1 MIGATQEMSIEA
13 NVALGTPSWQAPARP
28 ALSVVCTVYNEEE
41 VIPELVDKLALVL
54 STLDFS
60 SEIVM
65 VDDGSTDHTLARL
78 KTMIG
83 QAPGLRIVELYRNYG
98 QVAAL
103 GAGMSV
109 ARGDWIVMLDGD
121 LQHDPQDIR
130 RLVAEIANG
139 HDLVATY
146 RERREETNFRL
157 AVTWLGNR
165 VNRYLTGQRIRD
177 FGSAYRLFSARLLD
191 MMRDGFGYV
200 HYNTPALYINARA
213 GVELPI
219 TQFRRRYGASKWD
232 LISLIQYNLDFLIH
246 SKKITQVLLNI
257 GMLGIFIGIGLYIS
271 SQVGFAEPARA
282 ITAPISIAF
291 TSFLVMLL
299 AVIWR
304 EVMQTQR
311 YARGQPPF
319 LIAGV
324 WQDCG
329 DGSPCL
335 ETGSRFRSS
344 GFAAIHQNVSAARPV
359 ESIDRHI

>member
-1 MIGATQEMSIEA
+1 MIGATKELSIEA
-13 NVALGTPSWQAPARP
+13 NVAPRTSSRPPSARP

-41 VIPELVDKLALVL
+41 VIPELLDKLALVL
-54 STLDFS
+54 SSLEFG

-78 KTMIG
+78 KSMIG
-83 QAPGLRIVELYRNYG
+83 HAPGLRIVELYRNYG

-130 RLVAEIANG
+130 RLVAEISNG

-146 RERREETNFRL
+146 RDHREETNFRL
-157 AVTWLGNR
+157 AVTWVGNR
-165 VNRYLTGQRIRD
+165 VNRYLTGQPIRD

-191 MMRDGFGYV
+191 MMTDGLGYV
-200 HYNTPALYINARA
+200 HYNTPALYINARS
-213 GVELPI
+213 GVERPI
-219 TQFRRRYGASKWD
+219 TQFRRRYGASKWN

-246 SKKITQVLLNI
+246 SKKITQVLLTIGVLGMFI
-257 GMLGIFIGIGLYIS
+257 GMALYIS
-271 SQVGFAEPARA
+271 SLSGFAEPARA

-319 LIAGV
+319 LIAEI
-324 WQDCG
+324 WRDCG
-329 DGSPCL
+329 DGSPGP
-335 ETGSRFRSS
+335 ETGPHLRSARFAS
-344 GFAAIHQNVSAARPV
+344 AVS
-359 ESIDRHI
+359 E

>member
-1 MIGATQEMSIEA
+1 MIGAEEDISVRTD
-13 NVALGTPSWQAPARP
+13 VALATSSRP
-28 ALSVVCTVYNEEE
+28 MPPRPELSVVCTVYNEEE
-41 VIPELVDKLALVL
+41 VIPELLDKLALVL
-54 STLDFS
+54 STLDLS

-65 VDDGSTDHTLARL
+65 VDDGSTDRTLPRL
-78 KTMIG
+78 KSMIG
-83 QAPGLRIVELYRNYG
+83 QACGLRVVELYRNYG

-121 LQHDPQDIR
+121 LQHDPQDVR

-146 RERREETNFRL
+146 RNRREETNFRL
-157 AVTWLGNR
+157 AVTWVGNR
-165 VNRYLTGQRIRD
+165 VNRYLTGERIRD

-191 MMRDGFGYV
+191 MMTDGFGYV
-200 HYNTPALYINARA
+200 HYNTPALYINARS

-219 TQFRRRYGASKWD
+219 TQFRRRYGASKWN
-232 LISLIQYNLDFLIH
+232 LISLIQYNLDFLVH
-246 SKKITQVLLNI
+246 SKKLTQVLLNI
-257 GMLGIFIGIGLYIS
+257 GVLGILAGVVLYVS
-271 SQVGFAEPARA
+271 SLVGFAEPARA

-319 LIAGV
+319 LISGI

-329 DGSPCL
+329 DGSPGL
-335 ETGSRFRSS
+335 ETLSCFRS
-344 GFAAIHQNVSAARPV
+344 ARSASDGRRIGV
-359 ESIDRHI
+359 G

>member
-1 MIGATQEMSIEA
+1 MIEA
-13 NVALGTPSWQAPARP
+13 MQDLAVGTTVTRATSRP
-28 ALSVVCTVYNEEE
+28 APSRPVLTVVCTVYNEEE
-41 VIPELVDKLALVL
+41 VIPELIDKLALVL
-54 STLDFS
+54 SGLDLS

-65 VDDGSTDHTLARL
+65 VDDGSTDRTLARL
-78 KTMIG
+78 KSMVG
-83 QAPGLRIVELYRNYG
+83 QVPGLRIVELYRNYG

-130 RLVAEIANG
+130 RLVAEIAHG

-146 RERREETNFRL
+146 RDRREETNFRL
-157 AVTWLGNR
+157 AVTWVGNR
-165 VNRYLTGQRIRD
+165 VNRYLTGQPIRD

-191 MMRDGFGYV
+191 MMTDGFGYV
-200 HYNTPALYINARA
+200 HYNTPALYINARS

-219 TQFRRRYGASKWD
+219 TQFRRRYGASKWN

-246 SKKITQVLLNI
+246 SKKITQVLLTI
-257 GMLGIFIGIGLYIS
+257 GVLGMFIGVVLYIS
-271 SQVGFAEPARA
+271 SLSGFAEPARA
-282 ITAPISIAF
+282 ITAPITIAF

-319 LIAGV
+319 LIAEI
-324 WQDCG
+324 WRDCG
-329 DGSPCL
+329 DGSPGP
-335 ETGSRFRSS
+335 ETGPHLRSPRFA
-344 GFAAIHQNVSAARPV
+344 FAVS
-359 ESIDRHI
+359 E

>member
-1 MIGATQEMSIEA
+1 MIGAAQEMSAEGA
-13 NVALGTPSWQAPARP
+13 VALGTSSRPTPTRP

-41 VIPELVDKLALVL
+41 VIPELLDKLGLVV
-54 STLDFS
+54 STLDLS
-60 SEIVM
+60 SEIIM
-65 VDDGSTDHTLARL
+65 VDDGSTDRTLARL
-78 KTMIG
+78 KSMIG
-83 QAPGLRIVELYRNYG
+83 GVPGLRIVELYRNYG

-130 RLVAEIANG
+130 RLVAEVGNG

-146 RERREETNFRL
+146 RDRREETNFRL
-157 AVTWLGNR
+157 AVTWLGNH
-165 VNRYLTGQRIRD
+165 VNRYLTGERIRD

-191 MMRDGFGYV
+191 MMTDGFGYV
-200 HYNTPALYINARA
+200 HYNTPALYINARSC
-213 GVELPI
+213 VELPI
-219 TQFRRRYGASKWD
+219 TQFRRRHGASKWN

-246 SKKITQVLLNI
+246 SKKVTQVLLNI
-257 GMLGIFIGIGLYIS
+257 GVLGMFIGFALYIS
-271 SQVGFAEPARA
+271 SLLGFAEPARA
-282 ITAPISIAF
+282 ISAPISIAF

-319 LIAGV
+319 SIAGI
-324 WQDCG
+324 WRDCG
-329 DGSPCL
+329 DGAPGL
-335 ETGSRFRSS
+335 ETGPSFRFVRV
-344 GFAAIHQNVSAARPV
+344 ATAARIQG
-359 ESIDRHI
+359 SSWFA

>member
-1 MIGATQEMSIEA
+1 MIGATQEMSVEA
-13 NVALGTPSWQAPARP
+13 NVALRNSPRPPPARP

-41 VIPELVDKLALVL
+41 VIPELLDKLALVL
-54 STLDFS
+54 STLEIS
-60 SEIVM
+60 SEIIM
-65 VDDGSTDHTLARL
+65 VDDGSTDRTLARL
-78 KTMIG
+78 KSMIG
-83 QAPGLRIVELYRNYG
+83 HAPALRIVELYRNYG

-146 RERREETNFRL
+146 RDRREETNFRL
-157 AVTWLGNR
+157 AVTWVGNR
-165 VNRYLTGQRIRD
+165 VNRYLTGERIRD

-191 MMRDGFGYV
+191 MMTDGFGYV
-200 HYNTPALYINARA
+200 HYNTPALYINSRS

-219 TQFRRRYGASKWD
+219 TQFRRRYGASKWN

-246 SKKITQVLLNI
+246 SKKITQVLLTI
-257 GMLGIFIGIGLYIS
+257 GMLGMFIGAALYVS
-271 SQVGFAEPARA
+271 SLSGFAEPARA

-319 LIAGV
+319 LIAEI

-329 DGSPCL
+329 DGSLGPESGPHL
-335 ETGSRFRSS
+335 RSARF
-344 GFAAIHQNVSAARPV
+344 ATTVS
-359 ESIDRHI
+359 D

>member
-1 MIGATQEMSIEA
+1 MIGATQELSIEA
-13 NVALGTPSWQAPARP
+13 NVDLRTSSRPPAARP

-41 VIPELVDKLALVL
+41 VIPELLDKLALVL
-54 STLDFS
+54 SALEVTC
-60 SEIVM
+60 EIVM
-65 VDDGSTDHTLARL
+65 VDDGSTDRTLACL
-78 KTMIG
+78 KSLIG
-83 QAPGLRIVELYRNYG
+83 HAPVIRIVELYRNYG

-121 LQHDPQDIR
+121 LQHDPRDIR

-146 RERREETNFRL
+146 RDRREETNFRL

-165 VNRYLTGQRIRD
+165 VNRYLTGEQIRD

-191 MMRDGFGYV
+191 MMTDGFGYV
-200 HYNTPALYINARA
+200 HYNTPALYINARSRI
-213 GVELPI
+213 ELPI
-219 TQFRRRYGASKWD
+219 IQFRRRYGASKWN

-246 SKKITQVLLNI
+246 SKKVTQVLLNI
-257 GMLGIFIGIGLYIS
+257 GLLGLLTGAILYIS
-271 SQVGFAEPARA
+271 SLMGFAEPARA
-282 ITAPISIAF
+282 ISAPITIAF

-319 LIAGV
+319 SIAAI
-324 WQDCG
+324 WRDRG
-329 DGSPCL
+329 DGTPGP
-335 ETGSRFRSS
+335 ETGPGFRFARFAPGARRES
-344 GFAAIHQNVSAARPV
+344 GCEFG
-359 ESIDRHI
+359 

>member
-1 MIGATQEMSIEA
+1 MIGAAEDISVQTD
-13 NVALGTPSWQAPARP
+13 VAFARSALRAPAKP

-41 VIPELVDKLALVL
+41 VIPELLDKLVLVL
-54 STLDFS
+54 ATIDLT

-65 VDDGSTDHTLARL
+65 VDDGSTDCTLARL
-78 KTMIG
+78 KSVLG
-83 QAPGLRIVELYRNYG
+83 HAPGLRIVELYRNYG

-146 RERREETNFRL
+146 RDRREETRFRL
-157 AVTWLGNR
+157 VVTWVGNR
-165 VNRYLTGQRIRD
+165 VNRYLTGERIRD

-191 MMRDGFGYV
+191 MMTDGFGYV
-200 HYNTPALYINARA
+200 HYNTPALYINARSC
-213 GVELPI
+213 VELPI
-219 TQFRRRYGASKWD
+219 IQFRRRYGASKWN

-246 SKKITQVLLNI
+246 SKKLTQVLLNI
-257 GMLGIFIGIGLYIS
+257 GVLGILVGIILYVS
-271 SQVGFAEPARA
+271 SLTGFAEPARA

-319 LIAGV
+319 LIAGI
-324 WQDCG
+324 WRDHG
-329 DGSPCL
+329 DGSPGL
-335 ETGSRFRSS
+335 EAAPHFR
-344 GFAAIHQNVSAARPV
+344 AARFTYDGGQ
-359 ESIDRHI
+359 SGAG

>member
-1 MIGATQEMSIEA
+1 MIGAEEDISVRTD
-13 NVALGTPSWQAPARP
+13 VALATSSRP
-28 ALSVVCTVYNEEE
+28 MPPRPELSVVCTVYNEEE
-41 VIPELVDKLALVL
+41 VIPELLDKLALVL
-54 STLDFS
+54 STLDLS

-65 VDDGSTDHTLARL
+65 VDDGSTDRTLPRL
-78 KTMIG
+78 KSMIG
-83 QAPGLRIVELYRNYG
+83 QACGLRVVELYRNYG

-121 LQHDPQDIR
+121 LQHDPQDVR

-146 RERREETNFRL
+146 RDRREETNFRL
-157 AVTWLGNR
+157 AVTWVGNR
-165 VNRYLTGQRIRD
+165 VNRYLTGEQIRD

-191 MMRDGFGYV
+191 MMTDGFGYV
-200 HYNTPALYINARA
+200 HYNTPALYINARSRI
-213 GVELPI
+213 ELPI
-219 TQFRRRYGASKWD
+219 IQFRRRYGASKWN

-246 SKKITQVLLNI
+246 SKKLTQVLLNI
-257 GMLGIFIGIGLYIS
+257 GVLGILAGVVLYVS
-271 SQVGFAEPARA
+271 SLVGFAEPARA

-319 LIAGV
+319 LISGI

-329 DGSPCL
+329 DGSPGL
-335 ETGSRFRSS
+335 ETLSCFRS
-344 GFAAIHQNVSAARPV
+344 ARSASDGRRIGV
-359 ESIDRHI
+359 G

>member
-1 MIGATQEMSIEA
+1 MIGATKELSVEA
-13 NVALGTPSWQAPARP
+13 NAALRTSSRPPPARP

-41 VIPELVDKLALVL
+41 VIPELLDKLALVL
-54 STLDFS
+54 SSLEFS
-60 SEIVM
+60 SELVM
-65 VDDGSTDHTLARL
+65 VDDGSTDRTLARL
-78 KTMIG
+78 KSMIG
-83 QAPGLRIVELYRNYG
+83 HAPGLRIVELYRNYG

-109 ARGDWIVMLDGD
+109 ARGHWIVMLDGD

-130 RLVAEIANG
+130 RLVAEISNG

-146 RERREETNFRL
+146 RDRREEANFRL
-157 AVTWLGNR
+157 AVTWVGNR
-165 VNRYLTGQRIRD
+165 VNRYLTGQPIRD

-191 MMRDGFGYV
+191 MMTDGLGHV
-200 HYNTPALYINARA
+200 HYNTPALYINARS

-219 TQFRRRYGASKWD
+219 TQFRRRYGASKWN

-246 SKKITQVLLNI
+246 SKKITQVLLTI
-257 GMLGIFIGIGLYIS
+257 GVLGIFIGMALYIS
-271 SQVGFAEPARA
+271 SLSGFAEPARA

-319 LIAGV
+319 LIAEI
-324 WQDCG
+324 WRDCG
-329 DGSPCL
+329 DGSPGP
-335 ETGSRFRSS
+335 ETAPHLRSARFAS
-344 GFAAIHQNVSAARPV
+344 AVS
-359 ESIDRHI
+359 E

>member
-1 MIGATQEMSIEA
+1 MIDTDQEISVEA
-13 NVALGTPSWQAPARP
+13 QLALGTLPRQAPKRP
-28 ALSVVCTVYNEEE
+28 DLSIVCTVYNEEE
-41 VIPELVDKLALVL
+41 VIPELLDKLALVL

-65 VDDGSTDHTLARL
+65 VDDGSTDRTLARL
-78 KTMIG
+78 KSMIG
-83 QAPGLRIVELYRNYG
+83 HTPGLRIVELYRNYG

-130 RLVAEIANG
+130 RLVAEIAND

-146 RERREETNFRL
+146 RDRREETKFRL
-157 AVTWLGNR
+157 AVTWVGNR

-191 MMRDGFGYV
+191 MMTDGLGYV
-200 HYNTPALYINARA
+200 HYNTPALYLNARSA
-213 GVELPI
+213 VELPI
-219 TQFRRRYGASKWD
+219 IQFRRRYGVSKWN

-246 SKKITQVLLNI
+246 SKKVTQVLLNI
-257 GMLGIFIGIGLYIS
+257 GLLGMFIGFALYVS
-271 SQVGFAEPARA
+271 SLLGFAEPARA
-282 ITAPISIAF
+282 ISAPISIAF

-319 LIAGV
+319 SIAGV
-324 WQDCG
+324 WRDRG
-329 DGSPCL
+329 DGAL
-335 ETGSRFRSS
+335 GVETGPSFRLARFAS
-344 GFAAIHQNVSAARPV
+344 GARGQV
-359 ESIDRHI
+359 DS

>member
-1 MIGATQEMSIEA
+1 MIDAAEEISVEGRQPAKPIAATPKLPELSI
-13 NVALGTPSWQAPARP
+13 
-28 ALSVVCTVYNEEE
+28 VCTVFNEESA
-41 VIPELVDKLALVL
+41 IPELLDQLVSVL
-54 STLDFS
+54 STLDLS

-65 VDDGSTDHTLARL
+65 VDDGSRDHSLARL
-78 KTMIG
+78 KGMIG
-83 QAPGLRIVELYRNYG
+83 QAPGIRVVELYRNYG

-146 RERREETNFRL
+146 RDRREDTSFRL
-157 AVTWLGNR
+157 AVTWLGNH
-165 VNRYLTGQRIRD
+165 VNRYLTGERIQD
-177 FGSAYRLFSARLLD
+177 FGSAYRLFNARLLD
-191 MMRDGFGYV
+191 MMTDGFGYV
-200 HYNTPALYINARA
+200 HYNTPALYINARSCI
-213 GVELPI
+213 ELPI
-219 TQFRRRYGASKWD
+219 TQFRRRYGTSKWN

-246 SKKITQVLLNI
+246 SKKVTQVLLNI
-257 GMLGIFIGIGLYIS
+257 GLLGMFIGVALYVS
-271 SQVGFAEPARA
+271 SLFGFAEPARA
-282 ITAPISIAF
+282 ISAPISIAF

-319 LIAGV
+319 SIAGI
-324 WQDCG
+324 WRDRG
-329 DGSPCL
+329 DGIPEL
-335 ETGSRFRSS
+335 EAGPRFQSVRLTSNDRV
-344 GFAAIHQNVSAARPV
+344 GRDRQFA
-359 ESIDRHI
+359 

>member
-1 MIGATQEMSIEA
+1 MIGAEEDISVRTD
-13 NVALGTPSWQAPARP
+13 VALATSSRP
-28 ALSVVCTVYNEEE
+28 MPPRPELSVVCTVYNEEE
-41 VIPELVDKLALVL
+41 VIPELLDKLALVL
-54 STLDFS
+54 STLDLS

-65 VDDGSTDHTLARL
+65 VDDGSTDRTLPRL
-78 KTMIG
+78 KSMIG
-83 QAPGLRIVELYRNYG
+83 QACGLRVVELYRNYG

-146 RERREETNFRL
+146 RDRREETNFRL
-157 AVTWLGNR
+157 AVTWVGNR
-165 VNRYLTGQRIRD
+165 VNRYLTGERIRD

-191 MMRDGFGYV
+191 MMTDGFGYV
-200 HYNTPALYINARA
+200 HYNTPALYINARS

-219 TQFRRRYGASKWD
+219 TQFRRRYGASKWN
-232 LISLIQYNLDFLIH
+232 LISLIQYNLDFLVH
-246 SKKITQVLLNI
+246 SKKLTQVLLNI
-257 GMLGIFIGIGLYIS
+257 GVLGILAGVVLYVS
-271 SQVGFAEPARA
+271 SLVGFAEPARA

-319 LIAGV
+319 LISGI

-329 DGSPCL
+329 DGSPGL
-335 ETGSRFRSS
+335 ETLSCFRS
-344 GFAAIHQNVSAARPV
+344 ARSASDGRRIGV
-359 ESIDRHI
+359 G

>member
-1 MIGATQEMSIEA
+1 MIGATQQMSVET
-13 NVALGTPSWQAPARP
+13 NVALRTSSRPPPARP

-41 VIPELVDKLALVL
+41 VIPELLDKLALVL
-54 STLDFS
+54 STLEFS
-60 SEIVM
+60 SEIIM
-65 VDDGSTDHTLARL
+65 VDDGSTDRTLARL
-78 KTMIG
+78 KSMIG
-83 QAPGLRIVELYRNYG
+83 HAPGLRIVELYRNYG

-146 RERREETNFRL
+146 RDRREETNFRL
-157 AVTWLGNR
+157 AVTWIGNR
-165 VNRYLTGQRIRD
+165 VNRYLTGERIRD
-177 FGSAYRLFSARLLD
+177 FGSAYRLFSARLLE
-191 MMRDGFGYV
+191 MMTDGFGYV
-200 HYNTPALYINARA
+200 HYNTPALYINARS
-213 GVELPI
+213 GIEVPI
-219 TQFRRRYGASKWD
+219 TQFRRRDGASKWN

-246 SKKITQVLLNI
+246 SKKITQLLLTIGVL
-257 GMLGIFIGIGLYIS
+257 GMFIGAALYIS
-271 SQVGFAEPARA
+271 SLSGFAEPARA

-311 YARGQPPF
+311 YSRGQPPF
-319 LIAGV
+319 LIAKI
-324 WQDCG
+324 WRDCG
-329 DGSPCL
+329 DGSMGP
-335 ETGSRFRSS
+335 ETGPHLRSVRFAS
-344 GFAAIHQNVSAARPV
+344 AVS
-359 ESIDRHI
+359 E

>member
-1 MIGATQEMSIEA
+1 MMIEA
-13 NVALGTPSWQAPARP
+13 MQDLAVGTTVTRATTPPAPMRP
-28 ALSVVCTVYNEEE
+28 VLSVVCTVYNEEE
-41 VIPELVDKLALVL
+41 VIPELIDKLTLVL
-54 STLDFS
+54 SGLDLS

-65 VDDGSTDHTLARL
+65 VDDGSTDRTLARL
-78 KTMIG
+78 KSMVG
-83 QAPGLRIVELYRNYG
+83 HAPGLRIVELYRNYG

-130 RLVAEIANG
+130 RLVAEIARG

-146 RERREETNFRL
+146 RDRREETNFRL
-157 AVTWLGNR
+157 AVTWVGNR
-165 VNRYLTGQRIRD
+165 VNRYLTGQPIRD

-191 MMRDGFGYV
+191 MMTDGFGYV
-200 HYNTPALYINARA
+200 HYNTPALYINARF

-219 TQFRRRYGASKWD
+219 TQYRRRYGASKWN

-246 SKKITQVLLNI
+246 SKKITQVLLTI
-257 GMLGIFIGIGLYIS
+257 GVLGMFIGAALYIS
-271 SQVGFAEPARA
+271 SLSGFAEPARA
-282 ITAPISIAF
+282 ITAPITIAF

-319 LIAGV
+319 LIAEI
-324 WQDCG
+324 WRDCG
-329 DGSPCL
+329 DGSPGP
-335 ETGSRFRSS
+335 ETRPHIRSARFAS
-344 GFAAIHQNVSAARPV
+344 AVS
-359 ESIDRHI
+359 E

>member
-1 MIGATQEMSIEA
+1 MIGAAEDTSVRTNI
-13 NVALGTPSWQAPARP
+13 ALGTSSRP
-28 ALSVVCTVYNEEE
+28 ALTRPTLSVVCTVYNEEE
-41 VIPELVDKLALVL
+41 VIPELLDKLVLVL
-54 STLDFS
+54 STIDLT

-65 VDDGSTDHTLARL
+65 VDDGSTDRTLARL
-78 KTMIG
+78 KSMLA
-83 QAPGLRIVELYRNYG
+83 QAPNLRVVELYRNYG

-146 RERREETNFRL
+146 RERREETHFRL
-157 AVTWLGNR
+157 VVTWVGNR
-165 VNRYLTGQRIRD
+165 VNRYLTGERIRD

-191 MMRDGFGYV
+191 MMTDGFGYV
-200 HYNTPALYINARA
+200 HYNTPALYINARS

-219 TQFRRRYGASKWD
+219 TQFQRRYGASKWN
-232 LISLIQYNLDFLIH
+232 LISLIQYNLDFFIH
-246 SKKITQVLLNI
+246 SKKLTQVLLNI
-257 GMLGIFIGIGLYIS
+257 GVVGILVGIILYVS
-271 SQVGFAEPARA
+271 SLTGFAEPARS

-319 LIAGV
+319 LIAGI
-324 WQDCG
+324 WRDDG
-329 DGSPCL
+329 DGSPSL
-335 ETGSRFRSS
+335 ETVPRLR
-344 GFAAIHQNVSAARPV
+344 AARFTYDGRQNGT
-359 ESIDRHI
+359 DRF

>member
-1 MIGATQEMSIEA
+1 MIGAEEDISVRTD
-13 NVALGTPSWQAPARP
+13 VALATSSRP
-28 ALSVVCTVYNEEE
+28 MPPRPELSVVCTVYNEEE
-41 VIPELVDKLALVL
+41 VIPELLDKLALVL
-54 STLDFS
+54 STLDLS

-65 VDDGSTDHTLARL
+65 VDDGSTDRTLPRL
-78 KTMIG
+78 KSMIG
-83 QAPGLRIVELYRNYG
+83 QACGLRVVELYRNYG

-146 RERREETNFRL
+146 RDRREETNFRL
-157 AVTWLGNR
+157 AVTWVGNR
-165 VNRYLTGQRIRD
+165 VNRYLTGERIRD

-191 MMRDGFGYV
+191 MMTDGFGYV
-200 HYNTPALYINARA
+200 HYNTPALYINARS

-219 TQFRRRYGASKWD
+219 TQFRRRYGASKWN
-232 LISLIQYNLDFLIH
+232 LISLIQYNLDFLVH
-246 SKKITQVLLNI
+246 SKKLTQVLLNI
-257 GMLGIFIGIGLYIS
+257 GVLGILAGVVLYVS
-271 SQVGFAEPARA
+271 SLVGFAEPARA

-319 LIAGV
+319 LISGI

-329 DGSPCL
+329 DGSPGL
-335 ETGSRFRSS
+335 ETLSCFRS
-344 GFAAIHQNVSAARPV
+344 ARSASDGQRIGV
-359 ESIDRHI
+359 G

>member
-1 MIGATQEMSIEA
+1 MIEA
-13 NVALGTPSWQAPARP
+13 MQEVAVDAKTARATSSGPAPARP
-28 ALSVVCTVYNEEE
+28 ALSVVCTVFNEEE
-41 VIPELVDKLALVL
+41 VIPELLDKLALVL
-54 STLDFS
+54 SGLDLS

-65 VDDGSTDHTLARL
+65 VDDGSTDSTLARL
-78 KTMIG
+78 KSMVG

-130 RLVAEIANG
+130 RLVAEIAHG

-146 RERREETNFRL
+146 RDRREETNFRL
-157 AVTWLGNR
+157 AVTWVGNR
-165 VNRYLTGQRIRD
+165 VNRYLTGQPIRD

-191 MMRDGFGYV
+191 MMTDGSGYV
-200 HYNTPALYINARA
+200 HYNTPALYVNARS

-246 SKKITQVLLNI
+246 SKKVTQVLLNI
-257 GMLGIFIGIGLYIS
+257 GALGILIGAGLYIS
-271 SQVGFAEPARA
+271 SLVGFAEPARA
-282 ITAPISIAF
+282 ITAPISIVF

-319 LIAGV
+319 LIAGI
-324 WQDCG
+324 WQDRG
-329 DGSPCL
+329 DGSPGL
-335 ETGSRFRSS
+335 ETGARLRS
-344 GFAAIHQNVSAARPV
+344 VRPAPATS
-359 ESIDRHI
+359 EY

>member
-1 MIGATQEMSIEA
+1 MIEA
-13 NVALGTPSWQAPARP
+13 MQDLAVGTTVTRATPRPAPARP

-41 VIPELVDKLALVL
+41 VIPELIDKLTLVL
-54 STLDFS
+54 SGLDLS

-65 VDDGSTDHTLARL
+65 VDDGSTDRTLARL
-78 KTMIG
+78 KSMVG
-83 QAPGLRIVELYRNYG
+83 HAPGLRIVELYRNYG

-130 RLVAEIANG
+130 RLVAEIAHG

-146 RERREETNFRL
+146 RDRREETNFRL
-157 AVTWLGNR
+157 AVTWVGNR
-165 VNRYLTGQRIRD
+165 ANRYLTGQPIRD

-191 MMRDGFGYV
+191 MMTDGFGYV
-200 HYNTPALYINARA
+200 HYNTPALYINARS

-219 TQFRRRYGASKWD
+219 TQFRRRYGASKWN

-246 SKKITQVLLNI
+246 SKKITQVLLTI
-257 GMLGIFIGIGLYIS
+257 GVLGMFIGVVLYIS
-271 SQVGFAEPARA
+271 SLSGFAEPARA
-282 ITAPISIAF
+282 ITAPITIAF

-319 LIAGV
+319 LIAEI
-324 WQDCG
+324 WRDCG
-329 DGSPCL
+329 DGSPGP
-335 ETGSRFRSS
+335 ETGPHLRSPRFA
-344 GFAAIHQNVSAARPV
+344 FAVS
-359 ESIDRHI
+359 E

>member
-1 MIGATQEMSIEA
+1 MQAMIGEA
-13 NVALGTPSWQAPARP
+13 EDISVQTNVALGTSSRPAPARP

-41 VIPELVDKLALVL
+41 VIPELLDKLVLVL
-54 STLDFS
+54 STIDLT

-65 VDDGSTDHTLARL
+65 VDDGSTDRTLARL
-78 KTMIG
+78 KSALG
-83 QAPGLRIVELYRNYG
+83 HAPGLRIVELYRNYG

-130 RLVAEIANG
+130 RLVAEISNG

-146 RERREETNFRL
+146 RDRREETSFRL
-157 AVTWLGNR
+157 AVTWVGNR
-165 VNRYLTGQRIRD
+165 VNRYLTGERIRD
-177 FGSAYRLFSARLLD
+177 FGSAYRLFSAGLLD
-191 MMRDGFGYV
+191 MMTDGFGYV
-200 HYNTPALYINARA
+200 HYNTPALYINARS

-219 TQFRRRYGASKWD
+219 IQFRRRYGASKWN

-246 SKKITQVLLNI
+246 SKKLTQVLLNI
-257 GMLGIFIGIGLYIS
+257 GVLGILAGVILYVS
-271 SQVGFAEPARA
+271 SLTGFAEPARS

-319 LIAGV
+319 LIAGI
-324 WQDCG
+324 WRDHG
-329 DGSPCL
+329 DGSPGL
-335 ETGSRFRSS
+335 EPSPHFRTARFTHDSRQS
-344 GFAAIHQNVSAARPV
+344 GVG
-359 ESIDRHI
+359 

>member
-1 MIGATQEMSIEA
+1 MITPQEMSAEA
-13 NVALGTPSWQAPARP
+13 NVALRILSRSPPAKP

-41 VIPELVDKLALVL
+41 VIPELLDKLAHVL
-54 STLDFS
+54 SALEVT

-65 VDDGSTDHTLARL
+65 VDDGSTDRTLACL
-78 KTMIG
+78 KSTIG
-83 QAPGLRIVELYRNYG
+83 HAPGLRIVELYRNYG

-146 RERREETNFRL
+146 RDRREETNFRL
-157 AVTWLGNR
+157 AITWVGNR
-165 VNRYLTGQRIRD
+165 VNRYLTGEQIRD

-191 MMRDGFGYV
+191 MMTDGFGYV
-200 HYNTPALYINARA
+200 HYNTPALYINARSRI
-213 GVELPI
+213 ELPI
-219 TQFRRRYGASKWD
+219 TQFRRRYGASKWN

-246 SKKITQVLLNI
+246 SKKVTQVLLNI
-257 GMLGIFIGIGLYIS
+257 GLLGLLTGAILYIS
-271 SQVGFAEPARA
+271 SLMGFAEPARA
-282 ITAPISIAF
+282 ISAPITIAF

-319 LIAGV
+319 SIAAI
-324 WQDCG
+324 WRDRG
-329 DGSPCL
+329 DGTPGP
-335 ETGSRFRSS
+335 ETGPGFRFARFAS
-344 GFAAIHQNVSAARPV
+344 GARL
-359 ESIDRHI
+359 ESGCEFG

>member
-1 MIGATQEMSIEA
+1 MIGAEEGLLVQTD
-13 NVALGTPSWQAPARP
+13 VALATSSRP
-28 ALSVVCTVYNEEE
+28 VPPRPELSVVCTVYNEEE
-41 VIPELVDKLALVL
+41 VIPELLDKLTLVL
-54 STLDFS
+54 STLDLS

-65 VDDGSTDHTLARL
+65 VDDGSTDCTLPRL
-78 KTMIG
+78 KSMIG
-83 QAPGLRIVELYRNYG
+83 QACGLRIVELYRNYG

-146 RERREETNFRL
+146 RDRREETNFRL
-157 AVTWLGNR
+157 AVTWVGNR
-165 VNRYLTGQRIRD
+165 VNRYLTGERIRD

-191 MMRDGFGYV
+191 MMTDGFGYV
-200 HYNTPALYINARA
+200 HYNTPALYINARS

-219 TQFRRRYGASKWD
+219 TQFRRRYGSSKWN
-232 LISLIQYNLDFLIH
+232 LISLIQYNLDFLVH
-246 SKKITQVLLNI
+246 SKKLTQVLLNI
-257 GMLGIFIGIGLYIS
+257 GVLGILAGVVLYVS
-271 SQVGFAEPARA
+271 SFVGFAEPARA

-319 LIAGV
+319 LIAGI

-329 DGSPCL
+329 DGSPGL
-335 ETGSRFRSS
+335 ETLPRFRS
-344 GFAAIHQNVSAARPV
+344 ARSA
-359 ESIDRHI
+359 SDGRHVGVG

>member
-1 MIGATQEMSIEA
+1 MIGAEEDISVQTD
-13 NVALGTPSWQAPARP
+13 VALATSSRP
-28 ALSVVCTVYNEEE
+28 MPPRPELSVVCTVYNEEE
-41 VIPELVDKLALVL
+41 VIPELLDKLALVL
-54 STLDFS
+54 STLDLS

-65 VDDGSTDHTLARL
+65 VDDGSTDRTLASL
-78 KTMIG
+78 KSMIG
-83 QAPGLRIVELYRNYG
+83 QACGLRIVELYRNYG

-146 RERREETNFRL
+146 RDRREETNFRL
-157 AVTWLGNR
+157 AVTWVGNR
-165 VNRYLTGQRIRD
+165 VNRYLTGERIRD

-191 MMRDGFGYV
+191 MMTDGFDYV
-200 HYNTPALYINARA
+200 HYNTPALYINARS

-219 TQFRRRYGASKWD
+219 TQFRRRYGSSKWN
-232 LISLIQYNLDFLIH
+232 LISLIQYNLDFLVH
-246 SKKITQVLLNI
+246 SKKLTQVLLNI
-257 GMLGIFIGIGLYIS
+257 GALGMLAGVVLYVS
-271 SQVGFAEPARA
+271 SFVGFAEPARA

-319 LIAGV
+319 LIAGI

-329 DGSPCL
+329 DGSPGL
-335 ETGSRFRSS
+335 ETPPRSRSAR
-344 GFAAIHQNVSAARPV
+344 FASDGRRIGAG
-359 ESIDRHI
+359 